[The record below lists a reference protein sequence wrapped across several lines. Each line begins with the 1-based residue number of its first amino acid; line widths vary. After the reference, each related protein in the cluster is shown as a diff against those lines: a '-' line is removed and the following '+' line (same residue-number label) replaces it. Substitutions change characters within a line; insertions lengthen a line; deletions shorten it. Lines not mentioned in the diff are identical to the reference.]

1 MADEATAANTSS
13 GEVIAPKII
22 ANNDVQDEADRRN
35 MYRLAAIGV
44 KEGVTA
50 GSTKIVGADVTNP
63 ILRTADGTDF
73 KTVDAYS
80 IVSLLKAIFDGAD
93 RLEAANI

>member
-22 ANNDVQDEADRRN
+22 TNNDAQDEADRKN

-44 KEGVTA
+44 KEGVAA
-50 GSTKIVGADVTNP
+50 GITKLVGADVTNP
-63 ILRTADGTDF
+63 ILRLADGTDF
-73 KTVDAYS
+73 KTIDAYS
-80 IVSLLKAIFDGAD
+80 IASLIKAIIDGAD
-93 RLEAANI
+93 RP

>member
-1 MADEATAANTSS
+1 MVDEATAANTSS

-22 ANNDVQDEADRRN
+22 TNNEAQDEADRKN

-44 KEGVTA
+44 TEGIAA
-50 GSTKIVGADVTNP
+50 GITKIVGAGVTNP
-63 ILRTADGTDF
+63 ILRTADGTYF

-80 IVSLLKAIFDGAD
+80 IASLMKAIINGVD
-93 RLEAANI
+93 RPEAANI